1 MWLSLTRRRVPAAL
15 SLCLF
20 LYKADAATEAGW
32 LPDRL
37 TIDKIEA
44 ALVMPEGAAPLSAY
58 RRRYGGVIEAGRR
71 VIWGVFLLSTIA
83 PDDAAITILDHRPS
97 GGRRL
102 LGRHHEIRCGLG
114 SASLDQVQRSSMTRL
129 LQE

>member
-44 ALVMPEGAAPLSAY
+44 ALGMPEGAAPLSAY

-71 VIWGVFLLSTIA
+71 VIWGLFLLSTIA
-83 PDDAAITILDHRPS
+83 PDDAAITILDHRPLS
-97 GGRRL
+97 LLADGGCLVVTTKFDVDLDRL
-102 LGRHHEIRCGLG
+102 LWIRCNGQ
-114 SASLDQVQRSSMTRL
+114 A
-129 LQE
+129 